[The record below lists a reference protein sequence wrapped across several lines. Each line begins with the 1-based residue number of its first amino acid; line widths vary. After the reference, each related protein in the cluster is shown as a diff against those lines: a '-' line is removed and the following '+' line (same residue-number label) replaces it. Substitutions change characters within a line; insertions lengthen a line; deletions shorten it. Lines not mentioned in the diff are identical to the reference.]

1 MVDQGH
7 RGRPWVTGGAVVG
20 LGERDAEPTDAGGI
34 GAPRALVQDRM
45 QLFRLRDI
53 ELFLLSQIP
62 HPFLSDFFFFSS
74 TFLIP
79 FHNH

>member
-1 MVDQGH
+1 MG
-7 RGRPWVTGGAVVG
+7 
-20 LGERDAEPTDAGGI
+20 
-34 GAPRALVQDRM
+34 
-45 QLFRLRDI
+45 